1 LRCVRRTARHLARL
15 HSMLRDR
22 PAARVSTRCTA
33 ISLRAYAS
41 LAPLNHKDIKRPR
54 RPVAHAFA
62 PPHGTYGMHTHWLLA
77 PLRVTVCA
85 MPPAG
90 IVGARQPRPHPSS
103 PRSNMGTRRRS
114 DCASRARCQCN
125 CHQRSRV
132 HGRFNRPRAS
142 RTCCHCAVSV
152 RAVQWHVAAPHV
164 SPSLNPAERAPHS
177 LLPSS
182 SYSAR

>member
-1 LRCVRRTARHLARL
+1 VFSLQQRKPTQGAHLRCVRRTARHLARL

-125 CHQRSRV
+125 CHQRPGV
-132 HGRFNRPRAS
+132 HGRFS
-142 RTCCHCAVSV
+142 RSIAHSAHAVA
-152 RAVQWHVAAPHV
+152 RRGTACV
-164 SPSLNPAERAPHS
+164 SLTKSC
-177 LLPSS
+177 
-182 SYSAR
+182 